1 MGVSGGKFFDRG
13 VRDGGVVNYLSC
25 LVLGNLVLGVLLALL
40 TLAVGAS
47 GLWDVDL
54 GENVSFVVGGFSR
67 SCVSRA
73 LDARSRRGSRASE
86 VEGTRFW

>member
-1 MGVSGGKFFDRG
+1 
-13 VRDGGVVNYLSC
+13 VNYLSC

-54 GENVSFVVGGFSR
+54 GENVSLWSAGISR
-67 SCVSRA
+67 SLYLV
-73 LDARSRRGSRASE
+73 L
-86 VEGTRFW
+86 

>member
-1 MGVSGGKFFDRG
+1 M
-13 VRDGGVVNYLSC
+13 NYLSC

-54 GENVSFVVGGFSR
+54 GENVSLWSAGFSR
-67 SCVSRA
+67 SCISCSRCSQSSW
-73 LDARSRRGSRASE
+73 LVGFG
-86 VEGTRFW
+86 EGGNESLVKDP

>member
-1 MGVSGGKFFDRG
+1 M
-13 VRDGGVVNYLSC
+13 
-25 LVLGNLVLGVLLALL
+25 LGVLLALL

-54 GENVSFVVGGFSR
+54 GENVSLWSAGFSR

-73 LDARSRRGSRASE
+73 LGARSRRGSRASE
-86 VEGTRFW
+86 MEGTRVW